1 MARKTAKDP
10 DEIVVDDTDKPVQET
25 EDEAEA
31 AAAEAPEDYDP
42 GGDFTSFE
50 DTAPPGDEPG
60 NDALAARDR
69 DTEAEQAL
77 IARNQRRYDL
87 RTSGLSS
94 AEVNEIEA
102 SEREEG

>member
-1 MARKTAKDP
+1 MAKTARKP
-10 DEIVVDDTDKPVQET
+10 DDLKVDDDTPVQEV

-31 AAAEAPEDYDP
+31 QAAEAPEGYEP

-69 DTEAEQAL
+69 DTAAELDL
-77 IARNQRRYDL
+77 IARNQRRYEL
-87 RTSGLSS
+87 RSGGMSS
-94 AEVNEIEA
+94 AEVNQIEA
-102 SEREEG
+102 DEKADRQR